1 MGGKMLLAKKNAEGR
16 ARRIC
21 RGMEPKIGDKIV
33 ENPKIIAPE
42 PIMQGAPSTSK

>member
-1 MGGKMLLAKKNAEGR
+1 MDGKMLLAKKNAEGR

-21 RGMEPKIGDKIV
+21 RGMKPKIGDKIV